1 MAGPRRY
8 NEKPISLS
16 RWKWVG
22 KNPRG
27 QRVKGNLVAS
37 TRGEVEALLINQRIA
52 VSSIRRKGKVGRGMG
67 RITNRDVMLFARQ
80 MATMI
85 SAGLPVLQAFE
96 VVTASIR
103 KPAMSALVQ
112 RLMNDVAAGSSFT
125 EALRQHPQYFDN
137 LFCHLIDAGEQSG
150 TLDGMLERVA
160 IYKEK
165 TESLKARVKK
175 ALWYP
180 AAVILVGVGVSMLL
194 LIKVV
199 PQFESMFAGFGA
211 ELPAATQ
218 FTIRLSELAQAHWW
232 KALLTL
238 VGGILLL
245 RWSMRIS
252 PAVTYRVHALMLRL
266 PILGDILLKSVMA
279 RFARTLS
286 TTFAAGIPL
295 IEALGTSAGSTGNKV
310 YERAVLQVRDDVAEG
325 QRIQFAMRLTE
336 RFPPMMVQM
345 VGIGEESGALDAML
359 DRVASYYEEEVDNL
373 VDSLTSLIEPFI
385 IVLLGSLV
393 GGLVVSMY
401 LPIFELGTVL

>member
-37 TRGEVEALLINQRIA
+37 TRGEVEALLISQRIA

-232 KALLTL
+232 KALLAL